1 MAAPEPGPAAAFD
14 AASDRAAL
22 LRYVLDHVLERC
34 ALPDGVSN
42 AAHLNL
48 DRVDVPA
55 LLASL
60 REPGGRP
67 DLRAATGST
76 AGAPSAVDASNATGT
91 NDDSDLPPVV
101 SFELVRT
108 SALENLFR
116 RFRNRFMISRNSA
129 SPNSLPAS
137 WHSCALLPSR
147 ER

>member
-91 NDDSDLPPVV
+91 NDDSDFP
-101 SFELVRT
+101 R
-108 SALENLFR
+108 
-116 RFRNRFMISRNSA
+116 
-129 SPNSLPAS
+129 
-137 WHSCALLPSR
+137 W
-147 ER
+147 

>member
-1 MAAPEPGPAAAFD
+1 MAAPEPNPAAAID

-42 AAHLNL
+42 AAHLDL

-67 DLRAATGST
+67 DLRAATGAP
-76 AGAPSAVDASNATGT
+76 AGAPPRGCTRRPRPG
-91 NDDSDLPPVV
+91 
-101 SFELVRT
+101 RT
-108 SALENLFR
+108 T
-116 RFRNRFMISRNSA
+116 MPISPR
-129 SPNSLPAS
+129 
-137 WHSCALLPSR
+137 W
-147 ER
+147 